1 MSVVVADDIPETLE
15 LVCSLVEEVCPH
27 ADIVARCTSLAE
39 TKKAIDEHEPEVVL
53 LDIQFAQE
61 GKTAFDLLDQYRR
74 KKRST
79 KVRKNEKELVN
90 EETSDPLFRLII
102 FTAHCETE
110 YYDMAFQYEAVHFL
124 PKPIDKFRLKEALE
138 RFRSIPVA
146 KQSVAPS
153 EYRKNKLIVNTI
165 DATHFIDFDDI
176 VTLRSIESHT
186 VITLANEMVIKS
198 SRNLGYFELQ
208 IADHDNFVRVHNNA
222 IVNLQFVEGISNK
235 TDKTILLKAS
245 FGKIKGSR
253 EGFKLLLEKF
263 M

>member
-1 MSVVVADDIPETLE
+1 MRVVVADDIPDTLE

-61 GKTAFDLLDQYRR
+61 RKTAFDLLDLYRG
-74 KKRST
+74 KMRSNG
-79 KVRKNEKELVN
+79 VQISEKDSMN
-90 EETSDPLFRLII
+90 KDAYTPLFRLII
-102 FTAHCETE
+102 FSAHCESE

-138 RFRSIPVA
+138 RSTITPVT
-146 KQSVAPS
+146 KQSVIPS
-153 EYRKNKLIVNTI
+153 DYRKNKLIVHTI
-165 DATHFIDFDDI
+165 NATHFIDVDDI
-176 VTLRSIESHT
+176 VALQSIDSRT
-186 VITLANEMVIKS
+186 VITLTNEMTIKS
-198 SRNLGYFELQ
+198 SRNLGYFNLQ
-208 IADHDNFVRVHNNA
+208 LADHDHFVRVHNNA
-222 IVNLQFVEGISNK
+222 IVNLHFVEGISNK

-245 FGKIKGSR
+245 FGTIKGSR
-253 EGFKLLLEKF
+253 EGFKLLLEKL